1 MLENN
6 SANLT
11 FLVLFDAFNNF
22 TYLNNF
28 ELFELFN
35 TLTSYLSDDTFYL
48 IYNNSCCNAL
58 YDFLFFNF
66 WTCGFNL
73 FYGLFFIKDVP
84 FSYVFPHVFPLPMP
98 SPFHGFYFNFYFY
111 LGSLDQDFDF
121 YFSTLTWSSSLP
133 WWLGCLGKRDRDNT
147 HDLEMPA
154 RRSTDERGWRL
165 SDLDNWGR
173 RKSDPNGWKRY
184 NAGEEV
190 DYNYGYNTPV
200 NCKGKGK
207 EKEIPNDKELSNEI
221 SKESLDSGTSFSST
235 STTSSVPNSYMS
247 YKSYPKTPQNTPS
260 SSSDD
265 IRGSGCSGFVDWVS
279 NLLEKFI

>member
-1 MLENN
+1 
-6 SANLT
+6 
-11 FLVLFDAFNNF
+11 
-22 TYLNNF
+22 
-28 ELFELFN
+28 
-35 TLTSYLSDDTFYL
+35 
-48 IYNNSCCNAL
+48 
-58 YDFLFFNF
+58 
-66 WTCGFNL
+66 
-73 FYGLFFIKDVP
+73 
-84 FSYVFPHVFPLPMP
+84 MP

-207 EKEIPNDKELSNEI
+207 EKEIPNDKEEVDSNYGDNTPVNYKGKGKEKEIPNDKELSNEI